1 MNRSFFNYILTFFE
15 KTSQLMANFF
25 LLLIL
30 YNYFFVRNHSIISI
44 TYNELYIIAFVST
57 ISGIF
62 LSLSKKRNNDS
73 N

>member
-1 MNRSFFNYILTFFE
+1 MNRSFSIYLLTFFE

-44 TYNELYIIAFVST
+44 TYKEFYIIAFVST

-62 LSLSKKRNNDS
+62 LSLSKKLKK
-73 N
+73 